1 MIEIVVESGM
11 KNVNWP
17 MQIIN
22 RHETETE
29 TKQKF
34 LKYCF
39 LTQML

>member
-22 RHETETE
+22 RHETEM
-29 TKQKF
+29 KQKF
-34 LKYCF
+34 LKYWF